1 LREEKFNC
9 AVKSFSFENLL
20 DGRSVKPDN
29 LSADSDFFFLQIFAK
44 RNELLE
50 NPDA

>member
-20 DGRSVKPDN
+20 DGRSIKPDN
-29 LSADSDFFFLQIFAK
+29 LSADSDFFLFANFCK
-44 RNELLE
+44 KE
-50 NPDA
+50 